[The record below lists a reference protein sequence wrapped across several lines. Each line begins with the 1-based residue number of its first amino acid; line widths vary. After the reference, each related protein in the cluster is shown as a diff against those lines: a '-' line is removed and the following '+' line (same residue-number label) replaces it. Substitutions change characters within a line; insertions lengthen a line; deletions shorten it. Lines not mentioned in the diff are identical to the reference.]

1 MLAIIDM
8 LLLSSVSNVIGRIS
22 SLDTSYTNLDTKYG
36 VNGFCSMP
44 IFQAC
49 SPFCEL
55 MNHQLM
61 IRGIRSV
68 LETNISRWPFNV
80 GGQLP
85 LHINILHQHS
95 PSRLFH
101 FLIQESSCHF
111 LHFPPKYSIS
121 LPNLDMVTLELMSQQ
136 EECHLQ
142 YDKLDLQN

>member
-68 LETNISRWPFNV
+68 LETNISR
-80 GGQLP
+80 
-85 LHINILHQHS
+85 
-95 PSRLFH
+95 
-101 FLIQESSCHF
+101 
-111 LHFPPKYSIS
+111 
-121 LPNLDMVTLELMSQQ
+121 
-136 EECHLQ
+136 
-142 YDKLDLQN
+142 